1 MKIYIIWT
9 LLIALLPIPA
19 SAQNPVMAGK
29 VKSGGIVF
37 DFLRDKMN
45 GKTTLTVEMNQA
57 SPPVWS
63 RTEADFVNVGGN
75 ILDSWHLLDARAKG
89 NDIALLLSTESD
101 YRLLWVKA
109 TKANG
114 VWTTDFEQELYG
126 ATLPQRHPGKMALN
140 GTDSV
145 VVADDKG
152 QATFTRNGVGDV
164 LKDGVFFHKSHPSQ
178 TLDKP

>member
-1 MKIYIIWT
+1 MKIY
-9 LLIALLPIPA
+9 LLLYLFLALISMPVG
-19 SAQNPVMAGK
+19 AQNMTVVDKIKRGGMAFELTREK
-29 VKSGGIVF
+29 
-37 DFLRDKMN
+37 N
-45 GKTTLTVEMNQA
+45 NAKTTLAVEINQMQ
-57 SPPVWS
+57 PPVWS
-63 RTEADFVNVGGN
+63 TFVIDGSGGGTT
-75 ILDSWHLLDARAKG
+75 LDSWHLLDAYAKG
-89 NDIALLLSTESD
+89 NDVALLLSTESD

-114 VWTTDFEQELYG
+114 VWTTDFEQKLYG

-152 QATFTRNGVGDV
+152 QAMFTRNGVGDV
-164 LKDGVFFHKSHPSQ
+164 LKDGVFFHKSRPGQ